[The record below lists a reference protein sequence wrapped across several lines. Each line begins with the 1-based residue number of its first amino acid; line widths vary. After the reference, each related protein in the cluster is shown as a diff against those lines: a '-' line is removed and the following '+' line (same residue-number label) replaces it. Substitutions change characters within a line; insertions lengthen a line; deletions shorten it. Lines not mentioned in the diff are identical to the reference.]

1 MMGTMYTDP
10 TNSLQKHAF
19 WAAFSVSQGLFLAP
33 FYFYN
38 PAILARA
45 GLYTLGTVGS
55 LSYIAATA
63 KTDQY
68 LYLGGP
74 LLAGLTVIILSG
86 LAPMVLP
93 VTAVRTLALTDAIS
107 IYGGIAIF
115 GGYVLYDTQKIM
127 QRARLGYRDA
137 VAESLS
143 LELDAI
149 NLFIRFVIMLTGGQ
163 RRK

>member
-1 MMGTMYTDP
+1 MGTMYTDP
-10 TNSLQKHAF
+10 ANTVQKHAF
-19 WAAFSVSQGLFLAP
+19 WAAFSLSQSLFLSP
-33 FYFYN
+33 FFFLN
-38 PAILARA
+38 PAILGRA
-45 GLYTLGTVGS
+45 ALYTFGMVGS

-74 LLAGLTVIILSG
+74 LFAGLTLLILSG

-93 VTAVRTLALTDAIS
+93 VTAVRTLVLSESIS

-115 GGYVLYDTQKIM
+115 GGYILYDV
-127 QRARLGYRDA
+127 QRVMLHARLGYKDA
-137 VAESLS
+137 ITESIA
-143 LELDAI
+143 LELDVV
-149 NLFIRFVIMLTGGQ
+149 NLFIRIAYLLGVM